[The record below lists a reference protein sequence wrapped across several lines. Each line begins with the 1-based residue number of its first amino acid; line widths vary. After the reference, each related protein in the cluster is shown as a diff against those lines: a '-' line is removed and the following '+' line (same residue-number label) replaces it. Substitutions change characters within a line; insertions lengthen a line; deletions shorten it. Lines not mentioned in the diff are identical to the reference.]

1 MKTALAGLVALTL
14 SSCATLSTANMT
26 EHCREDYNF
35 CLNGCRGPV
44 NLDRDHPNLDTRTP
58 SCTEQCNQTAKFC
71 R

>member
-1 MKTALAGLVALTL
+1 MKGALAALLLALAGCV
-14 SSCATLSTANMT
+14 TLSTANMT
-26 EHCREDYNF
+26 EHCREDYNH

-44 NLDRDHPNLDTRTP
+44 NHDTQTP